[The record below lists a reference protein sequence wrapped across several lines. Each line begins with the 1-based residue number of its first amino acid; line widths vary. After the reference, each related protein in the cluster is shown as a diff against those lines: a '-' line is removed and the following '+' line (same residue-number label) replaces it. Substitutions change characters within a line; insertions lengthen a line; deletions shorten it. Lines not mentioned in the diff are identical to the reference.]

1 MNKKKEKPAS
11 SPAAPAAGEHGKIVS
26 ILLSEKMLTDEQV
39 NYALRIHRKLTTPVP
54 IIEVLKE
61 LNYIS
66 DEQIQETIRSH
77 RLSMRIGDLLVELG
91 HLSEHD
97 LKSAFS
103 IQAEQKI
110 KRKLGE
116 ILVERS
122 FIDER
127 KLIEVLSIQMGF
139 SYVDPQ
145 FLSIDKEL
153 FAQAPSRWYDEHPQI
168 PVRKEGENVVV
179 AMIDP
184 LDKHEQDA
192 AKQVFGESVVPA
204 IATKLSI
211 VEAVRKTRRGS
222 AKKDRSLVDPDSV
235 VGIVDTIIMD
245 AYRDNA
251 SDVHIEPLQER
262 LRIRF
267 RLDGV
272 LLQYKDFPKE
282 MAPALTSRIKI
293 MCGADIAEKRR
304 HQDGRIVFEVSD
316 VQLDLRVSIYV
327 TLYGEKIVFRLL
339 RQEAT
344 LLKAE
349 ETGISPRLFQRF
361 RDHALERPSGVILVT
376 GPTGSGKTT
385 TIYSFI
391 NYLNNPMTCIVTAEE
406 PVEYV
411 IDGIAQCSI
420 NPKLNVTFEESLRH
434 IVRQDPDIIVLGEIR
449 DKFTAEVA
457 VEASLTGHK
466 VLTTFHTEDSVG
478 GIIRLVNMDIETYL
492 VASTV
497 TAVIGQRLLRRP
509 CSACATPEKPTVGT
523 LRRLGY
529 GPEDV
534 QGCEFRKGRGCPE
547 CRYTGYKGR
556 AAVFEILMLDEYLRS
571 AIINRQPPHEIR
583 KTSIEQS
590 GLVTLLEDGIL
601 KAARGVTTLDEVLR
615 CLPYVHQPR
624 SIAELKRI
632 TGG

>member
-1 MNKKKEKPAS
+1 MNKTKGNTGTNPPEPVV
-11 SPAAPAAGEHGKIVS
+11 GEHGRIVS
-26 ILLSEKMLTDEQV
+26 ILLSEKMVTDEQV
-39 NYALRIHRKLTTPVP
+39 KYALRIHRKLSTPVP
-54 IIEVLKE
+54 LIEILKD

-66 DEQIQETIRSH
+66 EDQIKETIRSH

-91 HLSEHD
+91 HLTEHD

-103 IQAEQKI
+103 IQEEQKV

-139 SYVDPQ
+139 AYVDPQ
-145 FLSIDKEL
+145 FLNIDKTL
-153 FAQAPSRWYDEHPQI
+153 FAKAPIKWYDEHPQI
-168 PVRKEGENVVV
+168 PVRQEGDDVVV

-184 LDKHEQDA
+184 LDKHEIDA
-192 AKQVFGESVVPA
+192 AKQVFGEGIIPA
-204 IATKLSI
+204 IAAKHSI
-211 VEAVRKTRRGS
+211 LEAVKKSRRSMAGKTRN
-222 AKKDRSLVDPDSV
+222 LVDPDSV

-245 AYRDNA
+245 AYREGA

-349 ETGISPRLFQRF
+349 ETGIAPRLFQRF
-361 RDHALERPSGVILVT
+361 KEQALERPSGVILVT

-509 CSACATPEKPTVGT
+509 CTACAVPDKPTVGT

-529 GPEDV
+529 NPGDI
-534 QGCEFRKGRGCPE
+534 QGSDFLKGRGCPK

-556 AAVFEILMLDEYLRS
+556 TAVFEILMLDEYLRS
-571 AIINRQPPHEIR
+571 AIINQKPPHEIR
-583 KTSIEQS
+583 RTSIEEC
-590 GLVTLLEDGIL
+590 GLVTLLEDGIV
-601 KAARGVTTLDEVLR
+601 KAAKGLTTLDEVLR
-615 CLPYVHQPR
+615 SLPYVQPPR
-624 SIAELKRI
+624 PIDELIRI
-632 TGG
+632 TGI

>member
-1 MNKKKEKPAS
+1 MLLAENKLEMTLKNVETLSGLSSTHISEIERGMTSPTIGALIRIAHALKKDPS
-11 SPAAPAAGEHGKIVS
+11 
-26 ILLSEKMLTDEQV
+26 
-39 NYALRIHRKLTTPVP
+39 YF
-54 IIEVLKE
+54 IE
-61 LNYIS
+61 
-66 DEQIQETIRSH
+66 
-77 RLSMRIGDLLVELG
+77 
-91 HLSEHD
+91 
-97 LKSAFS
+97 
-103 IQAEQKI
+103 
-110 KRKLGE
+110 
-116 ILVERS
+116 
-122 FIDER
+122 ER

-139 SYVDPQ
+139 PYVDPQ
-145 FLSIDKEL
+145 FMNIDKDL
-153 FAQAPSRWYDEHPQI
+153 FAKAPAKWYEEHPQL
-168 PVRKEGENVVV
+168 PVRRENEHVVV

-184 LDKHEQDA
+184 LDKHEIDA
-192 AKQVFGESVVPA
+192 AKQVFGEEIVAA
-204 IATKLSI
+204 IATKRSI
-211 VEAVRKTRRGS
+211 MEAVKKARRGATQKS
-222 AKKDRSLVDPDSV
+222 RNLVDPDSV

-245 AYRDNA
+245 AYRDGA

-262 LRIRF
+262 IRIRF

-272 LLQYKDFPKE
+272 LLQYKDLPKE
-282 MAPALTSRIKI
+282 SAPALTSRIKI

-349 ETGISPRLFQRF
+349 ETGIAPRLFQRF
-361 RDHALERPSGVILVT
+361 KEQALERPSGVILVT

-420 NPKLNVTFEESLRH
+420 NPKLNVTFEETLRH

-457 VEASLTGHK
+457 VEAALTGHK

-509 CSACATPEKPTVGT
+509 CEACATVEKPTVGT

-529 GPEDV
+529 SPGDV
-534 QGCEFRKGRGCPE
+534 QGIEFRKGRGCPK

-556 AAVFEILMLDEYLRS
+556 AAVFEILMLDENMRS

-583 KTSIEQS
+583 RTSIEQC
-590 GLVTLLEDGIL
+590 GLVTLLEDGII
-601 KAARGVTTLDEVLR
+601 KASRGITTLEEVLR
-615 CLPYVHQPR
+615 CLPYVHAPR
-624 SIAELKRI
+624 PIDELIRI
-632 TGG
+632 TGI